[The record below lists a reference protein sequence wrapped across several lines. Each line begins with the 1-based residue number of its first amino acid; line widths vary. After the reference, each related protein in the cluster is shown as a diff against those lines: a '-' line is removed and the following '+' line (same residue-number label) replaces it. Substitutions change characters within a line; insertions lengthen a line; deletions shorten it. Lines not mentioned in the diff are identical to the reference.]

1 MQDIRK
7 LVIVKKKKKKKSN
20 PIMVLTAM
28 PWVKDLVDMWV
39 SVSLISKVSDG

>member
-7 LVIVKKKKKKKSN
+7 LVIVKKKKSN

-28 PWVKDLVDMWV
+28 PWVKDLIDMWV
-39 SVSLISKVSDG
+39 SVSLIGKVSDG